1 MKHVK
6 MLALAA
12 VAAGALMAFIG
23 AGTAS
28 ATVLCSTTA
37 ETCPTAQKWGAIPL
51 DFSLVKEGS
60 ANLTETSGKS
70 IVTCTESTVKGEITN
85 TGSSTETVSGPVTE
99 LTFKKCNLPVTVLRK
114 GKLEVHHIAGTSNG
128 TVTAVS
134 TEAEK
139 PAFEVTVNT
148 VLFGS
153 CVFRVENG
161 TDLGTLEEGK
171 PGTFTANAAAIKTI
185 GNSPPCPETSFWS
198 AKYQVT
204 TPENTTLSVSP
215 KTD

>member
-1 MKHVK
+1 MKHLK

-28 ATVLCSTTA
+28 ATVLCSTTV
-37 ETCPTAQKWGAIPL
+37 ETCPTAQKWGNISL
-51 DFSLVKEGS
+51 DFSLVKETS
-60 ANLTETSGKS
+60 AKLTETSGKS

-85 TGSSTETVSGPVTE
+85 TGSSTETVTGPVTE
-99 LTFKKCNLPVTVLRK
+99 LTFKKCNLPVTVLK
-114 GKLEVHHIAGTSNG
+114 VGKLEVHSIAGTSNG
-128 TVTAVS
+128 TVTADG
-134 TEAEK
+134 
-139 PAFEVTVNT
+139 AFEVTVNT

-153 CVFRVENG
+153 CIFKVEAG

-171 PGTFTANAAAIKTI
+171 PGTLEWNVVAEKTG
-185 GNSPPCPETSFWS
+185 GNNPPCPETSFWS